1 MSRLLSRFFEKT
13 DTFVEDASCFRE
25 NRESVVAFAPEKE
38 GQGAVCLT
46 LIVAGNETT
55 HGLLEGREG
64 KPQNGFPSAAAAM
77 KFSVDGDDDAA
88 AGDGRH
94 RDV

>member
-1 MSRLLSRFFEKT
+1 MHRK
-13 DTFVEDASCFRE
+13 RE
-25 NRESVVAFAPEKE
+25 RKDKE
-38 GQGAVCLT
+38 MAVCLT
-46 LIVAGNETT
+46 LTVAGNETT

-64 KPQNGFPSAAAAM
+64 KLQTGFPSAVAAM

-88 AGDGRH
+88 AVGGRH